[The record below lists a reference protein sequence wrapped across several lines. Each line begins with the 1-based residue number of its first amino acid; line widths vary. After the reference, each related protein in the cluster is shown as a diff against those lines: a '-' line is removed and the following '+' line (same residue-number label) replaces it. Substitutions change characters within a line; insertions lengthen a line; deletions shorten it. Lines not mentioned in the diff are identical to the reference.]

1 MMKRSSVLLLPLAA
15 VLLAG
20 ASTSLRA
27 QDPGAP
33 RPDRPNFAR
42 NPVTVL
48 ADSAQVLGLSADQ
61 TTRLRAI
68 AQELDVRNKV
78 PLDSLERYRPQ
89 GGGGGGGGGGG
100 MGMGMGRGEM
110 TPEQRERMEHVRPF
124 MQTLRENNRAAVDQ
138 AMELLTAEQRERA
151 QAMLPRGRGPGGP
164 GGPPRP

>member
-1 MMKRSSVLLLPLAA
+1 MKRSSVFLLPLAA

-33 RPDRPNFAR
+33 RPDRPMFAR
-42 NPVTVL
+42 NPVAVL
-48 ADSAQVLGLSADQ
+48 VDSAQVLGLSADQ
-61 TTRLRAI
+61 TTRLRSM
-68 AQELDVRNKV
+68 AQELDARNKE

-89 GGGGGGGGGGG
+89 GGGGGGG

-124 MQTLRENNRAAVDQ
+124 MQTLRENNRQAMDE
-138 AMELLTAEQRERA
+138 AMELLTPEQRERA
-151 QAMLPRGRGPGGP
+151 QAMMPRRGPGGR
-164 GGPPRP
+164 GGPSGPPPQP

>member
-1 MMKRSSVLLLPLAA
+1 MMKRSSAFLLPLAA

-42 NPVTVL
+42 NPVTLL

-68 AQELDVRNKV
+68 AQELDGRNKV

-89 GGGGGGGGGGG
+89 GGGG

-138 AMELLTAEQRERA
+138 AMELLTPEQRERA